1 MDISE
6 SKPTASLSSSLLARK
21 GDAKPAMR
29 RQGLTGLTTAP
40 KKDSGESLEDLGWND
55 MGYDVDPQPE
65 DDVAVPASMANGKAV
80 NPLAAAVP
88 EVVKQRDD
96 LEERLKADDSLGLQD
111 ANETEEPDAQEVE
124 ASVEL
129 SSEVKSSEP
138 GPENTENAV
147 SGAPVDMANSPLSVK
162 KPALS
167 ADKAEA
173 EKASGLAIM
182 PSPQQAEVK
191 AVRTPTPAANPSRP
205 KKPATK
211 SGKRAAFTLRVDPER
226 HLRLRLA
233 CALNNISAQQLVTQ
247 ALDEFLEKMPEIG
260 ALADKAAS
268 GGRN

>member
-1 MDISE
+1 MMDISE

-40 KKDSGESLEDLGWND
+40 KKDNGEGLEDLGWND

-65 DDVAVPASMANGKAV
+65 DDVAVPTSMANGKAV

-111 ANETEEPDAQEVE
+111 THEIEGRDAEEAEVSE
-124 ASVEL
+124 EL
-129 SSEVKSSEP
+129 SSEAESADP
-138 GPENTENAV
+138 IAENPENAV
-147 SGAPVDMANSPLSVK
+147 SGAPVEMANSPLSVK
-162 KPALS
+162 KPAPNAEQEKTEKV
-167 ADKAEA
+167 ADL
-173 EKASGLAIM
+173 GTM
-182 PSPQQAEVK
+182 PSPQMVEVK
-191 AVRTPTPAANPSRP
+191 AVRTPVIQASKP
-205 KKPATK
+205 KKPAIK

-233 CALNNISAQQLVTQ
+233 CALSNISAQQLVTQ
-247 ALDEFLEKMPEIG
+247 ALDEFLEKMPEIDE
-260 ALADKAAS
+260 LAGKAAS
-268 GGRN
+268 GGRT